1 MQMTPDGYLV
11 PLPLNPAPLGIG
23 AVIVVAGVGACA
35 TGWWIVGVP
44 LIGLGVLWAMNARA
58 TRRVRV
64 TRSKL
69 LMEDDPLVRGFL
81 IGPHRNRVAW
91 DETASVELAGDHV
104 KLVAKDG
111 RVVELA
117 RGASAKDLENL
128 LQRIRIS
135 MELYAEDGGGA
146 A

>member
-11 PLPLNPAPLGIG
+11 PLPINPAPLGIG
-23 AVIVVAGVGACA
+23 AVITLAGIGASA
-35 TGWWIVGVP
+35 TGWWILGVP
-44 LIGLGVLWAMNARA
+44 LIGLGILWALNARA

-104 KLVAKDG
+104 KLTTKDG

-117 RGASAKDLENL
+117 RGASTKDLENL

-135 MELYAEDGGGA
+135 MELFAEDASEGA
-146 A
+146 